1 MVDISVDNHKLMYH
15 PERVSEWKTKGD
27 CYPVYVEAG
36 LTNACNHNCVFCA
49 LDFLGNSAN
58 FISTPVMVDAI
69 KHMASKGVKS
79 IMFAGEG
86 ESVLHKDIGL
96 FTQTA
101 KNLGMDVSI
110 TTNGVP
116 FTRKKIEQ
124 CMPNLTWIRF
134 SVDSGS
140 SENYAKIHGCNL
152 EDFKTLTEN
161 LQEAVDF
168 KRKNN
173 LKTTI
178 GVQFL
183 MIPPNRNQATK
194 LAEILREIGVDNL
207 QVKPYSHHPNSKN
220 DFSINPEEYNEIE
233 SELREFNTNEFKV
246 LFRKQTIEMLKDK
259 PYNCCF
265 GTSFIAL
272 VDAKGNVFPCNI
284 FYNTPAF
291 TYGNLYSQSFSEIWE
306 SDRRKEILKKI
317 TVNEK
322 CRSACRLEVINR
334 YLNRLKNPDFHD
346 NFI

>member
-1 MVDISVDNHKLMYH
+1 MVDISVDTHKLMYH
-15 PERVSEWKTKGD
+15 PERVSQWKEKGD

-36 LTNACNHNCVFCA
+36 LTNACNHNCIFCA

-58 FISTPVMVDAI
+58 FISTPVMLSTI
-69 KHMASKGVKS
+69 KNMASNGVKS

-101 KNLGMDVSI
+101 KQSGMHVSV

-116 FTRKKIEQ
+116 FTSKKIQE

-134 SVDSGS
+134 SVDSGT
-140 SENYAKIHGCNL
+140 SENYSLIHGCPK
-152 EDFKTLTEN
+152 EDFEKLLTN
-161 LQEAVDF
+161 MQEAIDF
-168 KRKNN
+168 KKKNN

-183 MIPPNRNQATK
+183 MIPPNRNQAVI
-194 LAEILREIGVDNL
+194 LADKLREIGADNL
-207 QVKPYSHHPNSKN
+207 QVKPYSHHPSSKN
-220 DFSINPEEYNEIE
+220 DFSIHPDEYNEIE
-233 SELREFNTNEFKV
+233 KELKEFNTSNFKV
-246 LFRKQTIEMLKDK
+246 MFRRQTIDRLKNK
-259 PYNCCF
+259 PYDCCF

-272 VDAKGNVFPCNI
+272 IDARGNVFPCNI

-291 TYGNLYSQSFSEIWE
+291 TYGNLYNQSFSEIWE
-306 SDRRKEILKKI
+306 SERRKEILKKI
-317 TVNEK
+317 KVDDK
-322 CRSACRLEVINR
+322 CRLACRLDVINR
-334 YLNRLKNPDFHD
+334 YLHRLKNPELHD